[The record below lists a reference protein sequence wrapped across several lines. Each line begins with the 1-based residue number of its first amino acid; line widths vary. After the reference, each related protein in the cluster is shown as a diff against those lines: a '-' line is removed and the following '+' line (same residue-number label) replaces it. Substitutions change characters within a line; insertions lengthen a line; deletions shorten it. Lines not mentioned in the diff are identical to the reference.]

1 MPTGVV
7 ALVPARAGSRR
18 VPGKNVRVLQGH
30 PLLAYTVAAALDSG
44 VFDAVVLS
52 TDSETTADVGRRY
65 GAEVPFLRPAEMAGD
80 LSPDIEWVR
89 HTIDGLA
96 DAGRSYRA
104 FAILRPTSPLRQPET
119 IERAWQEFSAA
130 DGIDS
135 LRAVEPC
142 TQHPGKMWVVEG
154 DRMRPLLDDGGADP
168 PWHSRAKQALPPVFV
183 QNASLEM
190 ARVGVLEDSGTIS
203 GRIVQ
208 PFHCQGYEGFDIND
222 EPDWWVLERL
232 LAEGL
237 AQLPAVRPPT

>member
-1 MPTGVV
+1 MAGVV

-18 VPGKNVRVLQGH
+18 VPGKNVRPLEGH
-30 PLLAYTVAAALDSG
+30 PLLAYTLAAAIDSG

-52 TDSETTADVGRRY
+52 TDSDETAEIGRRY

-89 HTIDGLA
+89 YTMDALALDGRVY
-96 DAGRSYRA
+96 DAFS
-104 FAILRPTSPLRQPET
+104 ILRPTSPLRQPAT
-119 IERAWQEFSAA
+119 IERAWVEFSGDASA
-130 DGIDS
+130 DS

-168 PWHSRAKQALPPVFV
+168 PWHSRAKQALPPVHV

-190 ARVGVLEDSGTIS
+190 ARSGVLKETDTIS
-203 GRIVQ
+203 GRIVR

-222 EPDWWVLERL
+222 QTDWWVLERL

-237 AQLPAVRPPT
+237 VQLPDVRQPT